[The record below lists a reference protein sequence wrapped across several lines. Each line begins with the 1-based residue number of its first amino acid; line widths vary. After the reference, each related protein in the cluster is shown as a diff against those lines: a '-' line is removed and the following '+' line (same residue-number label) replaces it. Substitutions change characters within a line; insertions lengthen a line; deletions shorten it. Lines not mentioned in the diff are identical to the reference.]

1 MELFPLKKFDY
12 ESMDKAVI
20 NLTLLANDSIH
31 TPTASI
37 AVHILDRNDM
47 VPKFNGTFDTNV
59 KENVTEGTHIVQVRA
74 LISFI
79 STFCMLNNFSHF
91 F

>member
-12 ESMDKAVI
+12 ESMDKPVI

-31 TPTASI
+31 TPTVSI

-47 VPKFNGTFDTNV
+47 VPKFNGTFDTSV
-59 KENVTEGTHIVQVRA
+59 KENATIGTNIVQVGA
-74 LISFI
+74 LILVL
-79 STFCMLNNFSHF
+79 TLLCNDEF
-91 F
+91 FLLVS

>member
-1 MELFPLKKFDY
+1 MELFSLKKFDY
-12 ESMDKAVI
+12 EAMASSVI
-20 NLTLLANDSIH
+20 KLTLLANDSIH

-59 KENVTEGTHIVQVRA
+59 KENVTEGTHIVQVRT
-74 LISFI
+74 LISF
-79 STFCMLNNFSHF
+79 FPLFEY
-91 F
+91 